1 MTCKCSAVPYSQLN
15 LTHSSFWHSSWLLAP
30 FVNTWD
36 TRSGVWSNEKKIK
49 AENYVSQ
56 GKTKL
61 HLKFKKYLV
70 CVWCLWQ
77 SHCKE
82 FSLTVFSCLGFFWG
96 FFKCLLHCSYSSFGN
111 FKEQGDFIATQC
123 SAVYAPEQ
131 SKRNFWNPTV
141 SSSYLHFLLILHKIK
156 WD

>member
-1 MTCKCSAVPYSQLN
+1 MINDSKCSAVPYSQLN
-15 LTHSSFWHSSWLLAP
+15 LTHSSFWHSSWLLVP
-30 FVNTWD
+30 SVNTW
-36 TRSGVWSNEKKIK
+36 GVWSNEKKIK
-49 AENYVSQ
+49 VENYVSH

-61 HLKFKKYLV
+61 HSKFEKYLF

-82 FSLTVFSCLGFFWG
+82 FSFIVFSCLGFFG
-96 FFKCLLHCSYSSFGN
+96 FFLSVLHCSYSSFGN
-111 FKEQGDFIATQC
+111 LKEQGDFITTEC

-131 SKRNFWNPTV
+131 SKRNFCNPTV